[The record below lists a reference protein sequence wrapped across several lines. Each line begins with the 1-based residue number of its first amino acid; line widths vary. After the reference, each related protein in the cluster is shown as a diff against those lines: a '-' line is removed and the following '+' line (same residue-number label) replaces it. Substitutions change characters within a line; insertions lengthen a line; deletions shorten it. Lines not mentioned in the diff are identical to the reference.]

1 MSWNTLQKFYDDFSK
16 GERKTK
22 HYLYGYILHFFGR
35 LGLGITKL
43 RPAWSVIISTRKN

>member
-22 HYLYGYILHFFGR
+22 HHILHFFGR